1 MLFLK
6 KNLHWVCL
14 LVAAIFVT
22 AHCMDDL
29 IRPNHLLWK
38 VSHPIEIQWFE
49 TKYLYLMIHI
59 LPLLPIIIACLHPKI
74 AFYKNFDRAFPALL
88 ITAIPF
94 LIWDYYKTIY
104 GVWGFNPN
112 YYTTNLFELP
122 IEEYLFFFN
131 MPMGILLIHEGLNTF
146 FPYKQDFIWEKWFT
160 RFLIIAFLTIGLAHW
175 GRAYTCIT
183 FVWCGIALLYHQ
195 IQFESIARI
204 RFYRTYL
211 VGFIGFF
218 LVNTLLTGI
227 ATKEALVI
235 YNPEEYL
242 GIRLI
247 TIPLDDMA
255 YNFLLLLMSITL
267 YDYKTFYSFKYK
279 NSNKWVNI

>member
-6 KNLHWVCL
+6 KNLHWICL
-14 LVAAIFVT
+14 LVVAIFVT

-29 IRPNHLLWK
+29 IRPNYLLWK
-38 VSHPIEIQWFE
+38 VPHPIEIQWFE
-49 TKYLYLMIHI
+49 TKYLYLMIHT

-94 LIWDYYKTIY
+94 LIWDYFKTIH

-112 YYTTNLFELP
+112 YYTINLFELP

-146 FPYKQDFIWEKWFT
+146 FPFKQNFILEKWFT
-160 RFLIIAFLTIGLAHW
+160 RFLIIAFLIIGLVHW

-183 FVWCGIALLYHQ
+183 FVLCGIALFYHQ
-195 IQFESIARI
+195 TQFESVARI

-211 VGFIGFF
+211 IGFLGF
-218 LVNTLLTGI
+218 LLVNSVLTGI
-227 ATKEALVI
+227 ATKEPVVI
-235 YNPEEYL
+235 YNLEEYL

-247 TIPLDDMA
+247 TIPLDDVA
-255 YNFLLLLMSITL
+255 YNFLLLLTAITL
-267 YDYKTFYSFKYK
+267 YDYRTFYLFKYK
-279 NSNKWVNI
+279 TSNKWVSI